1 MKKGWKVV
9 LLIVLIAAVIG
20 IVGIGVGLLTGA
32 EVSRIKEILDN
43 EANLRAYVNWFIESM
58 KIIYA
63 WFVDLIGN
71 GI

>member
-20 IVGIGVGLLTGA
+20 IVCIGVGLLTGA

-43 EANLRAYVNWFIESM
+43 EYKLSAYFNWFIESM